1 MHTHS
6 SAALHKTHAMI
17 IRISIWL
24 LWHVGAL
31 LRLQCAVLNQT
42 LHTSVYN
49 YRCICALCAHTIDA
63 QLRYIFS
70 ALLTLKSHLEI
81 ARFKDIYMDNTVI
94 ERVSQRFL
102 QLKIWIVI
110 KSALPPTPPA
120 EDANSPIISLLIIV
134 TVCSVLYRDYPY
146 SFILK
151 SLLPFKAGQFIF
163 VTPQRCWIGA
173 VRSTK
178 TNINYY

>member
-17 IRISIWL
+17 IHISIWL

-31 LRLQCAVLNQT
+31 LRLQCAVLHQHCT
-42 LHTSVYN
+42 HQCT
-49 YRCICALCAHTIDA
+49 TTDA
-63 QLRYIFS
+63 FVLSAITPLMLSWGIFS
-70 ALLTLKSHLEI
+70 VHLLTLKSHLEI

-94 ERVSQRFL
+94 QRVSQRFL

-110 KSALPPTPPA
+110 KVHCPYSSSRGCKFRL
-120 EDANSPIISLLIIV
+120 LFHCLIIV

-151 SLLPFKAGQFIF
+151 KFITLQSRAVYICDPSKMLNRGGQ
-163 VTPQRCWIGA
+163 V
-173 VRSTK
+173 
-178 TNINYY
+178 Y